1 MVSRFL
7 LVVLCRYFVLLRATT
22 FPGCTPVSSVF
33 HIEAGDNLFSSVNLL
48 DDTEIVGNLNWIY
61 AFVAHF
67 WLPKSKFRMSSSHA
81 SPPAIRWKTLSKC
94 GTVLL
99 WKLFCILQKWSPAK
113 SSSKRSPVSC
123 IVSKSFFMLKR
134 QCCWP
139 TRSGTH
145 LRLACHSSV
154 KRWFR
159 IEGKWKK
166 GKRKKGTWKKG
177 KRNKGN
183 IYSVGKK
190 GNGKLGNPVN
200 FRVYIHAMNR
210 MKKKF

>member
-1 MVSRFL
+1 MYNFLSSDKYKHQHRISIQLLTPAAFTAVTTVMVSRFL
-7 LVVLCRYFVLLRATT
+7 LVVLCRYFVPLRATT

-67 WLPKSKFRMSSSHA
+67 WLQKSKFRMSSSHA

-99 WKLFCILQKWSPAK
+99 CKLFCILQKWSPAK
-113 SSSKRSPVSC
+113 SNSKRSPVSC

-139 TRSGTH
+139 NEKEVLT
-145 LRLACHSSV
+145 
-154 KRWFR
+154 
-159 IEGKWKK
+159 
-166 GKRKKGTWKKG
+166 
-177 KRNKGN
+177 
-183 IYSVGKK
+183 
-190 GNGKLGNPVN
+190 KLLYAGH
-200 FRVYIHAMNR
+200 II
-210 MKKKF
+210 